1 MVTDRGLFL
10 IDSSSLFEETHKT
23 FFGTPLIVEG
33 GKDNTFLYGFLK
45 YLLTL
50 RFKLGISPEIVL
62 ISRECWAGASDQE
75 VKETVQHITEIGIP
89 VVDEKIS
96 SIVEIC
102 HKYAPTARAIYS
114 EKEALLQFARKDLC
128 RVRNNDTNE

>member
-23 FFGTPLIVEG
+23 FLGTPLIFEG

-50 RFKLGISPEIVL
+50 RCELGISAAIVL
-62 ISRECWAGASDQE
+62 ISRECWAGASEQE
-75 VKETVQHITEIGIP
+75 VKETAQLIA
-89 VVDEKIS
+89 K
-96 SIVEIC
+96 
-102 HKYAPTARAIYS
+102 
-114 EKEALLQFARKDLC
+114 
-128 RVRNNDTNE
+128 